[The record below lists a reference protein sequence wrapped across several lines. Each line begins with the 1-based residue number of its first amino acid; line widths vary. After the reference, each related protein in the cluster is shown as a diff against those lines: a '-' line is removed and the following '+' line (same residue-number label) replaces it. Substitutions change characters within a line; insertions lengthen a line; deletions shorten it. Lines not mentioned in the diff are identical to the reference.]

1 MSNKFFETLKKLNLT
16 QRDIAETI
24 GVTVQTISNWETGLY
39 KPKLTIEQTQ
49 KLCRVMDTD
58 IYGLKKMFEDNL

>member
-1 MSNKFFETLKKLNLT
+1 MSNKFFETRKELNLT
-16 QRDIAETI
+16 QRHIAESI

-49 KLCRVMDTD
+49 KLCSVMNTD
-58 IYGLKKMFEDNL
+58 INGLKRMFEDN

>member
-1 MSNKFFETLKKLNLT
+1 MGKTFFECRKEQNLT
-16 QRDIAETI
+16 QRFIAESI

-49 KLCRVMDTD
+49 KLCSVMNTD
-58 IYGLKKMFEDNL
+58 INGLKKMFEDN

>member
-1 MSNKFFETLKKLNLT
+1 MSNKFFETRKKLNLT